1 MRRIGIV
8 IVAVLLAFGGYLYQ
22 QNRSLVEQV
31 AELRSELVKQDAEQ
45 TAEPQSA
52 VTIYLVEET
61 PTDFLLVPVKR
72 YTSGQVTP
80 QRALE
85 LLIQGPA
92 AGENYRPAVSPRT
105 EVLSLTVEE
114 GLATVSFSSA
124 LKEDY
129 VGGSQNESNL
139 VNAIVHTLTQFPEI
153 ERVQILIEG
162 AVIESIGG
170 HIAINRPLAPQRE
183 Q

>member
-85 LLIQGPA
+85 LLIQGPLQVST
-92 AGENYRPAVSPRT
+92 GRRYR
-105 EVLSLTVEE
+105 L
-114 GLATVSFSSA
+114 
-124 LKEDY
+124 
-129 VGGSQNESNL
+129 
-139 VNAIVHTLTQFPEI
+139 
-153 ERVQILIEG
+153 
-162 AVIESIGG
+162 
-170 HIAINRPLAPQRE
+170 E
-183 Q
+183 QKCSV